1 MKLYCDCFLRGE
13 LCTADCFCRDCHNDD
28 EAHDDERRAAIKSVL
43 AKNPGAFQ
51 PRIAAVAGGCARDLA
66 VVLTL
71 FLACRVSSFPS
82 SVVPACALGVPEHS
96 FGCRCKKSMCLLKY
110 CECFQAGVVCGRSC
124 KVRFRSVCWCV
135 AVCVLVARARSPF
148 FFCCFPAHPL
158 ARLFASATRL
168 RAQCAQCEN
177 YDGSVAL
184 MQQREA
190 GPVRRHRSREL
201 RSNEIVTSMAGLR
214 TTVAEV

>member
-1 MKLYCDCFLRGE
+1 M
-13 LCTADCFCRDCHNDD
+13 
-28 EAHDDERRAAIKSVL
+28 
-43 AKNPGAFQ
+43 
-51 PRIAAVAGGCARDLA
+51 CARS
-66 VVLTL
+66 
-71 FLACRVSSFPS
+71 CRCLDPFSRLSSFFLSLVCGSCVCPRCPRALVRLS
-82 SVVPACALGVPEHS
+82 LQEVDVPAEVLRMFPSGRGLRPQLQGALS
-96 FGCRCKKSMCLLKY
+96 FRLL
-110 CECFQAGVVCGRSC
+110 VCC
-124 KVRFRSVCWCV
+124 CV
-135 AVCVLVARARSPF
+135 RARGSRAF
-148 FFCCFPAHPL
+148 ALFFCCFPAHPL